1 VADPRL
7 DESGSVEVLL
17 AQTRRQV
24 TRFILVATAFV
35 IGAVVIVGAIAGS
48 RALDAGIDSA
58 LFDRATRISGAIYE
72 AMQPPASGSPRASET
87 PEASSDLDEG
97 PSASPSVPP
106 TIGPRPSSSN
116 EPSGAP
122 ESETP
127 DPTDTPESSQHGR
140 VSTGRDARFLEPRPA
155 TVLPGMPRNRVHR
168 DAAPLIPP
176 GLGDEELGAGGPWA
190 VLASDGRILAIS
202 AGNYQAG
209 HDGAPSLF
217 PVLTSVA
224 GAATGPVI
232 ETVVIGRA
240 DYRILTLPLRDPAKA
255 GGPLIGYVQVASRL
269 DVRDAQR
276 QNLIGSLGLVAL
288 LALGGALVVAL
299 LITRRALA
307 PIAAA
312 AARER
317 AMVASASHELRTPAA
332 VILSSAEIL
341 EREKL
346 VKPAGMD
353 LVRGIVAESERL
365 GRLSADLLSISTK
378 AASKEASAS
387 VAEAVTGVELRPID
401 LADVVRAAVER
412 AAPMAQRSGAGLHQ
426 QIGTTPLPI
435 NGDAGRLMQLL
446 LGLVENA
453 LRHSPSGGTVTIG
466 TGLEDGAATAW
477 VDDEGTGIAV
487 ADRERIFE
495 PFYRGAG
502 TTRTDGG
509 AGLGLAIA
517 RQIVLAHAGT
527 ITAAT
532 APSGGARLVVRLP
545 LHDASGN
552 TPPSASGGTP
562 RRSQGRA

>member
-1 VADPRL
+1 V
-7 DESGSVEVLL
+7 VL
-17 AQTRRQV
+17 RR
-24 TRFILVATAFV
+24 T
-35 IGAVVIVGAIAGS
+35 
-48 RALDAGIDSA
+48 
-58 LFDRATRISGAIYE
+58 E
-72 AMQPPASGSPRASET
+72 A
-87 PEASSDLDEG
+87 
-97 PSASPSVPP
+97 
-106 TIGPRPSSSN
+106 
-116 EPSGAP
+116 
-122 ESETP
+122 
-127 DPTDTPESSQHGR
+127 
-140 VSTGRDARFLEPRPA
+140 RDAAPRDA
-155 TVLPGMPRNRVHR
+155 ALRDAAPRDAALR

-190 VLASDGRILAIS
+190 VLAPDGTILAIS
-202 AGNYQAG
+202 AGNYQSG
-209 HDGAPSLF
+209 PDGAPSLF
-217 PVLTSVA
+217 PVLTSVTS
-224 GAATGPVI
+224 AATGSVI

-240 DYRILTLPLRDPAKA
+240 NYRILTMPLHDPVKA
-255 GGPLIGYVQVASRL
+255 GGLVIGYVQVASRL

-276 QNLIGSLGLVAL
+276 QNLIGSLALVAL

-346 VKPAGMD
+346 VKPGGME

-365 GRLSADLLSISTK
+365 GRLSADLLTISIQSP
-378 AASKEASAS
+378 SKEASAS
-387 VAEAVTGVELRPID
+387 VAEAVTDVELRPID
-401 LADVVRAAVER
+401 LADVARSAVER
-412 AAPMAQRSGAGLHQ
+412 ATPMAQRSGAGLQQ
-426 QIGTTPLPI
+426 QIGSERLPI

-453 LRHSPSGGTVTIG
+453 LRHSPAGGSVTIG
-466 TGLEDGAATAW
+466 TALDGDHVSAW
-477 VDDEGTGIAV
+477 VDDEGAGIAV

-517 RQIVLAHAGT
+517 RQIVTAHTGA
-527 ITAAT
+527 ITAET
-532 APSGGARLVVRLP
+532 APSGGARLLVRLP
-545 LHDASGN
+545 LRQASFD
-552 TPPSASGGTP
+552 TSPAPSDSKP
-562 RRSQGRA
+562 RRSKGRA